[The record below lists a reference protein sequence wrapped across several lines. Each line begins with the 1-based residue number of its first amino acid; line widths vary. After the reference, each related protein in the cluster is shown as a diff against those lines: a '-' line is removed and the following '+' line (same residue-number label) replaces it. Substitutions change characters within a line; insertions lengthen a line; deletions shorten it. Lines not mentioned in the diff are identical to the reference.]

1 MLHDEAAL
9 DQAVDSEAA
18 LEFLKEAS
26 KLAASDELA
35 AIGLR
40 LEEKSQFFRERLLP
54 DAIENLD
61 ESGLKELARHIFGF
75 RRRIGKLIDRY
86 GIEVMRQ
93 QIILLLHGPG
103 PLAERFTT
111 FVLALGGIE
120 EPLAASLASELLH
133 FTFPE
138 KYWLWTPWIW
148 HRHKDNGALPLLL
161 QPPFQIAGSSPGQRY
176 ESLGKALATVN
187 TQAPVRDLPGYRQST
202 FGPDIFLACVYAVYM
217 YTVFRVKLS
226 REFNRVLP
234 ELPEMAQRVLG
245 VRHMGTA

>member
-1 MLHDEAAL
+1 MLYDEVAI
-9 DQAVDSEAA
+9 DNVVDTEAA

-35 AIGLR
+35 LIGLR
-40 LEEKSQFFRERLLP
+40 LEAKSRLFRERLLP
-54 DAIENLD
+54 GVIESLD
-61 ESGLKELARHIFGF
+61 ETSLRELARHIFGF
-75 RRRIGKLIDRY
+75 RRRIGKLIDHY
-86 GIEVMRQ
+86 GIEVMHNR
-93 QIILLLHGPG
+93 INLLLHGAG

-111 FVLALGGIE
+111 FVEDLGGID

-133 FTFPE
+133 FTFPQ

-148 HRHKDNGALPLLL
+148 HQRKGNGALPLLL
-161 QPPFQIAGSSPGQRY
+161 QSPGQINGSSPGQRY
-176 ESLGKALATVN
+176 ESLGRALAAVSN
-187 TQAPVRDLPGYRQST
+187 QGPVRDLPGYRQGA

-217 YTVFRVKLS
+217 YTVFRIKLS